1 MAAFWMATT
10 CQSAPASVRFCSAK
24 SWAHHADGT
33 DHESALD
40 AYQTANELLPCLATI
55 GLDLQL
61 CQQDLRSA
69 SDSLARDGAACAI

>member
-1 MAAFWMATT
+1 MAAFRMATT

-69 SDSLARDGAACAI
+69 SDSLAHDGAACAI